1 MAVYANINGMSSAAD
16 TLFPQIFG
24 GKDKK
29 LVGLVLQKGII
40 ISLLSFFLSAATLL
54 SAKKFLVYII
64 HEPEILKLT
73 DDYLVAFLPS
83 ILVIPSALDSSYLIL
98 N

>member
-24 GKDKK
+24 GTDKK

-40 ISLLSFFLSAATLL
+40 ISLLSFFLSAENL

-64 HEPEILKLT
+64 HEPEILKFT
-73 DDYLVAFLPS
+73 ND
-83 ILVIPSALDSSYLIL
+83 
-98 N
+98 